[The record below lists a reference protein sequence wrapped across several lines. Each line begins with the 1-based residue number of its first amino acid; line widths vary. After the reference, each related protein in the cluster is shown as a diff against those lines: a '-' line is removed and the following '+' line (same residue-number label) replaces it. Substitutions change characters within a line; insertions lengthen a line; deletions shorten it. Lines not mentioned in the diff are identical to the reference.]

1 MSYLILALAGL
12 LSGGIVFGAKV
23 LALNGATPFELM
35 LFPSL
40 IGTLIFL
47 PIVGADFRKVL
58 RVPFAVT
65 AIYVF
70 SVLAV
75 TIGEYVPLYM
85 NVSVTLVLLL
95 VYMQPVWTILIE
107 RFYFHRKIPAS
118 SWLLVG
124 LMVFGLLLLINPFRG
139 LHFSLLGIVLPLL
152 AGFGE
157 SLWIFVTQYF
167 SKQGIKPL
175 TNYWCTCFYAA
186 LPLGILYFVANDYYP
201 RQFAG
206 LDTLSFDLSPH
217 LWISFFI
224 YSLLI
229 YTPANTLIFLG
240 NKNVPAGIIG
250 MILLLEPVVGIT
262 LDVIFLHNPLT
273 WNLIAGGI
281 IILAANILLI
291 KKNSSL
297 TLRRHAAAVQIRPT
311 ES

>member
-1 MSYLILALAGL
+1 
-12 LSGGIVFGAKV
+12 
-23 LALNGATPFELM
+23 
-35 LFPSL
+35 
-40 IGTLIFL
+40 
-47 PIVGADFRKVL
+47 
-58 RVPFAVT
+58 
-65 AIYVF
+65 
-70 SVLAV
+70 
-75 TIGEYVPLYM
+75 
-85 NVSVTLVLLL
+85 
-95 VYMQPVWTILIE
+95 MQPVWTILIE

-118 SWLLVG
+118 SWWLVS

-139 LHFSLLGIVLPLL
+139 LHFSLVGMALPLL

-167 SKQGIKPL
+167 SKQEIKPL

-186 LPLGILYFVANDYYP
+186 VPLGILYFVANDYYP
-201 RQFAG
+201 RRFAG
-206 LDTLSFDLSPH
+206 LDTLSFDLSPY

-250 MILLLEPVVGIT
+250 MILLLEPVVGIS

-297 TLRRHAAAVQIRPT
+297 TLRRHAAAMQAGSIKD
-311 ES
+311 

>member
-47 PIVGADFRKVL
+47 PFVGADFKKVL

-118 SWLLVG
+118 SWQLVG

-139 LHFSLLGIVLPLL
+139 LHFSLLGMVLPLL

-175 TNYWCTCFYAA
+175 TNYWCTCFYAT
-186 LPLGILYFVANDYYP
+186 LPLGILYFVANDCYP

-273 WNLIAGGI
+273 WNLIAGGV

-297 TLRRHAAAVQIRPT
+297 TLRRHAAAVQARST